1 MTMTVMII
9 KSNRGI
15 TPRLL
20 ILMEMKRKLVTL
32 DKVFLQTSLKRNIL
46 ISSYIFLLNVNFENL
61 TDELYVLYVLI
72 VHVKFCSNQMLFTI
86 RSISLC
92 LVHNFLPKT

>member
-1 MTMTVMII
+1 MNLLRKLLQKTLH
-9 KSNRGI
+9 
-15 TPRLL
+15 LL
-20 ILMEMKRKLVTL
+20 ILMEMQRKLVTF
-32 DKVFLQTSLKRNIL
+32 DKVFVQTSLKKNLLIL
-46 ISSYIFLLNVNFENL
+46 SYIFLLNVNFENL

>member
-1 MTMTVMII
+1 MII

-61 TDELYVLYVLI
+61 TSGLYVLYVLNM
-72 VHVKFCSNQMLFTI
+72 HVKFRTNKMLFTI
-86 RSISLC
+86 RSINLC

>member
-1 MTMTVMII
+1 MII

-20 ILMEMKRKLVTL
+20 ILMEMKRKLMTL

-61 TDELYVLYVLI
+61 TNELYVLYVLMM
-72 VHVKFCSNQMLFTI
+72 HVKFRSNQMLFTI
-86 RSISLC
+86 RSINLC
-92 LVHNFLPKT
+92 FVHNFLPKT

>member
-46 ISSYIFLLNVNFENL
+46 ISSYIFLLNVNFKNL
-61 TDELYVLYVLI
+61 TGRLHVLYVLNM
-72 VHVKFCSNQMLFTI
+72 HVKFHSNQMLFTI
-86 RSISLC
+86 
-92 LVHNFLPKT
+92 

>member
-1 MTMTVMII
+1 MII

-32 DKVFLQTSLKRNIL
+32 DKVFLQTSLKRNII

-61 TDELYVLYVLI
+61 TDELYVLYVL
-72 VHVKFCSNQMLFTI
+72 KFCSNQMLFTI